1 MFYFFGYEL
10 VKVFEC
16 FGFDFNNEVVFI
28 VNDVG
33 FFNFG
38 YGKKFFYNFFFFLVV
53 VIIRIKVVIMVII
66 KNILLLDYLSL
77 LCMMFEYIIS
87 SKRLEGFL
95 RYLVEEGVGGV
106 ELFVKG
112 MMSLVFI
119 GVLGGRKVVIKF

>member
-1 MFYFFGYEL
+1 
-10 VKVFEC
+10 
-16 FGFDFNNEVVFI
+16 
-28 VNDVG
+28 
-33 FFNFG
+33 
-38 YGKKFFYNFFFFLVV
+38 
-53 VIIRIKVVIMVII
+53 MVII